1 MITMGLVIGSPWID
15 LILAGKKKWEIR
27 DKTHPNAGRIAL

>member
-15 LILAGKKKWEIR
+15 LILAGKKKW
-27 DKTHPNAGRIAL
+27 THPNAGRIAL